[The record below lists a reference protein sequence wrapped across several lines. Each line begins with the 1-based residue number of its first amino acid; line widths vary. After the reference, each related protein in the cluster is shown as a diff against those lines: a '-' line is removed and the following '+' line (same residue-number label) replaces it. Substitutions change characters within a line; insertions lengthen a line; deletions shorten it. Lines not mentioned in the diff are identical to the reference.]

1 MGDAQSSSL
10 LAENHPSWS
19 KFYVKLF
26 PFEIVF
32 FLFQFSEQFYRL
44 LYQQYYFQHLANVSL
59 SEQPNYTAPS
69 HSICLNQDYIVNH
82 TDDEKFV
89 QLQTTVNH
97 LNMYSELIL
106 LGTSALSALL
116 LGPLSDIIGRKPI
129 IITIII
135 GVALTA
141 VTQFIVIYFNLNVYY
156 YLLCAVFYG
165 GFGGYGAMITVMIAT
180 VNDVTPKRW
189 LTIRIGIIESCVG
202 LGKVLTALACNNW
215 IQNNGCNF
223 QPPAWLMIVVSALAL
238 ISSLIIPETLSKDLR
253 IQYKT
258 GHNKGFKKL
267 STGVKIF
274 TQPHFIGWRN
284 YWQLWTASCVICCAS
299 FGLGAVLQILNYFLH
314 NKPLEWSYNLIGL
327 YGVVFSGAMALSL
340 IVVLPIL
347 VLCKLSNSF
356 ICLIG
361 AVFAIV
367 TNVLIATVKTNWEM
381 FLGELVVLQL
391 HCIYFQCL
399 PFYFSWWITG
409 DVHTSLSYNE
419 IKYH

>member
-10 LAENHPSWS
+10 LAENYPSWR
-19 KFYVKLF
+19 KFYVKFF
-26 PFEIVF
+26 PFEIIF
-32 FLFQFSEQFYRL
+32 FLFQFSEQLYRL

-82 TDDEKFV
+82 TDEEKFL
-89 QLQTTVNH
+89 QLQTAVSH

-106 LGTSALSALL
+106 LGMSALSSLL

-135 GVALTA
+135 GVGLTA

-165 GFGGYGAMITVMIAT
+165 GFGGQGTMITVMMAT
-180 VNDVTPKRW
+180 VKDVTSKQW
-189 LTIRIGIIESCVG
+189 LTIRIGVIESCMAIA
-202 LGKVLTALACNNW
+202 KVVTALASNNW
-215 IQNNGCNF
+215 IQNTGCNF

-238 ISSLIIPETLSKDLR
+238 ICSLIIPETLSKDLR
-253 IQYKT
+253 MQYKT
-258 GHNKGFKKL
+258 KHDKGFKKL
-267 STGVKIF
+267 STGVKIY

-284 YWQLWTASCVICCAS
+284 YWQLWTASCIICCAS

-314 NKPLEWSYNLIGL
+314 NKPLEWSYSLIGL

-340 IVVLPIL
+340 ILVLPIL

-361 AVFAIV
+361 AMFAIV

-391 HCIYFQCL
+391 HRIYFQCL
-399 PFYFSWWITG
+399 YFHFSRWITG
-409 DVHTSLSYNE
+409 NVHTSLSYNE
-419 IKYH
+419 VKYH